1 LIISDLVN
9 LIITAT
15 PEEGHRFNWGFVAQ
29 HAVNFVIL
37 FAVLAYYLKD
47 PIKNFLIERRS
58 VIGNAIDEAQKVIVE
73 AKKRYE
79 EYAEKMGN
87 IDEEIRALRETIQ
100 REGETERAEIL
111 GQAEAASQKI
121 KAEVRETVRLEA
133 AKARQ
138 EIRLETISSAI
149 KIAEEII
156 KQNLKDS
163 DEGRLFDDFI
173 KKVEEEKWR
182 QSQH

>member
-1 LIISDLVN
+1 MIGSDLIN
-9 LIITAT
+9 LIVTAT
-15 PEEGHRFNWGFVAQ
+15 PEEGNRFNWGYVAQ

-47 PIKNFLIERRS
+47 PIKNFLIERRG
-58 VIGNAIDEAQKVIVE
+58 VIGNAIDEAQRVIVE
-73 AKKRYE
+73 SKKRYE

-87 IDEEIRALRETIQ
+87 INQEIKALRETIQ
-100 REGETERAEIL
+100 REGETERAQIL
-111 GQAEAASQKI
+111 SQAEAASQRI
-121 KAEVRETVRLEA
+121 KAEVRETVRLET

-138 EIRLETISSAI
+138 EIRSETISSAI
-149 KIAEEII
+149 KIAEQII
-156 KQNLKDS
+156 KQNLKGS
-163 DEGRLFDDFI
+163 DEGLLIDDFI